1 MGYIARRRSR
11 ADPAMLRDRLSDTKI
26 RQAKPRPKAYK
37 LTDGGGLFVL
47 VHPNGSRY
55 WRLKYRSNGKEKLF
69 AIGVYPEI
77 SLAQARGKA
86 LEARQLIR
94 DGVDPV
100 VERRRWRSEAGSDS
114 ASFQVIA
121 EEWIAT
127 RANEWA
133 PTYREA
139 VRSALAANLYPQIGG
154 YPVRMITVPVMREAL
169 LLMQRRGALAA
180 LRKVRM
186 WASLVFRYAIATGR
200 ADIDPAAPLRGTF
213 KAHKGRNFAAV
224 TKAEEFGTLIAKVR
238 GYDGSPVTRVA
249 MLLLAYTFVRTGE
262 LRGAEWSEY
271 DMLGALWRIPGEADE
286 DGRGAPRSAFS
297 PGAGA
302 VVGAEA
308 AHRPFASS
316 LPERAEAG
324 RADEREYGPLCP
336 LSPGLSQSGNGS
348 RLPVVGVHAIERARL
363 RSGRNRAPARPSRAE
378 QGSRGLQ

>member
-1 MGYIARRRSR
+1 
-11 ADPAMLRDRLSDTKI
+11 MLRDRLSDTKI

-100 VERRRWRSEAGSDS
+100 VERRRRRSEAGSDS

-139 VRSALAANLYPQIGG
+139 VRSALAASLP
-154 YPVRMITVPVMREAL
+154 TD
-169 LLMQRRGALAA
+169 RRL
-180 LRKVRM
+180 
-186 WASLVFRYAIATGR
+186 
-200 ADIDPAAPLRGTF
+200 
-213 KAHKGRNFAAV
+213 
-224 TKAEEFGTLIAKVR
+224 
-238 GYDGSPVTRVA
+238 
-249 MLLLAYTFVRTGE
+249 
-262 LRGAEWSEY
+262 
-271 DMLGALWRIPGEADE
+271 
-286 DGRGAPRSAFS
+286 PRSNDH
-297 PGAGA
+297 GAGHA
-302 VVGAEA
+302 RGPPADAAEGCARCAAEGTDVG
-308 AHRPFASS
+308 
-316 LPERAEAG
+316 L
-324 RADEREYGPLCP
+324 
-336 LSPGLSQSGNGS
+336 
-348 RLPVVGVHAIERARL
+348 ARL
-363 RSGRNRAPARPSRAE
+363 
-378 QGSRGLQ
+378 